1 MPWSDTDITIA
12 KSIEKTL
19 RELSADA
26 QFVVVEL
33 LHKSYQKRKKT
44 SVCLPTN
51 LAQHVAEK
59 LHAVKVAS
67 GWAAVTLPTPADEV
81 MLAAIEK
88 SFNELSA
95 AAQENVAK
103 VFHHGYL
110 ATMQLT
116 RSQLQKLRS

>member
-1 MPWSDTDITIA
+1 MPWSDTDIAIA

-19 RELSADA
+19 RQLSADA

-33 LHKSYQKRKKT
+33 LHKSYLKKT
-44 SVCLPTN
+44 SVCLPPN

-67 GWAAVTLPTPADEV
+67 GWVAVTTPADEV

-88 SFNELSA
+88 SFNELSP

-103 VFHHGYL
+103 VVTRKRLLDLFHHG
-110 ATMQLT
+110 
-116 RSQLQKLRS
+116 